1 LADHRVLPDRRVQ
14 IESWF
19 DLTGDSPKGAHVRVF
34 RPDQSLLTEGKL
46 DENGIFIFRYDRVE
60 PLKVVVSAGDG
71 HRAELTIPASK
82 LEQGT
87 TNTVPDPSGERTA
100 EETPFT
106 AAPFADRS
114 PRLSI
119 KDVLIG
125 LGFLLGLAAFLIS
138 LRNAR
143 LLREL
148 QRDKDRSRMG

>member
-1 LADHRVLPDRRVQ
+1 VLPDRRVQ

-19 DLTGDSPKGAHVRVF
+19 DLTGDSPKGARVRVF

-46 DENGIFIFRYDRVE
+46 DENGVFIFRYDRVE

-82 LEQGT
+82 LEQGPT
-87 TNTVPDPSGERTA
+87 EPVPDSSGA
-100 EETPFT
+100 ET

-114 PRLSI
+114 SRLSI

-148 QRDKDRSRMG
+148 QRDHESVHEIREKTRKKDQ